1 MPFVRKGEEIGML
14 TEALTAAA
22 AGGGMAV
29 VQAAGSDTWAWF
41 RTRCARLVGRGDGA
55 RETETLE
62 RLDRT
67 AAALAATEEGERERL
82 RAVHAVLWQ
91 GEFASLL
98 ESLGADE
105 RELLVGQLTRL
116 TRDFGGDRPAG
127 GAVTGNTYHGPVAVQ
142 TGDHNRQ
149 ENHFGSGG

>member
-1 MPFVRKGEEIGML
+1 ML
-14 TEALTAAA
+14 SEALTAAA

-29 VQAAGSDTWAWF
+29 VQSAGADGWAWF
-41 RTRCARLVGRGDGA
+41 RVRCARLVARGDA
-55 RETETLE
+55 DAEREALD

-67 AAALAATEEGERERL
+67 AAVLGAVDEGDRERV

-98 ESLGADE
+98 ESLPQEERDRLVEQLVRLTQEFGAD
-105 RELLVGQLTRL
+105 
-116 TRDFGGDRPAG
+116 DRPQG
-127 GAVTGNTYHGPVAVQ
+127 GTVSGNTFHGPTAVQ

>member
-1 MPFVRKGEEIGML
+1 ML
-14 TEALTAAA
+14 TEALTAVA

-41 RTRCARLVGRGDGA
+41 RTRCARLVGRGDDA
-55 RETETLE
+55 REAEALE

-67 AAALAATEEGERERL
+67 AAAVAAAEEGERERVL
-82 RAVHAVLWQ
+82 AVHAVLWQ

-98 ESLGADE
+98 ESLAEGDRE
-105 RELLVGQLTRL
+105 RFVERL
-116 TRDFGGDRPAG
+116 RSLARDFGSEPSG
-127 GAVTGNTYHGPVAVQ
+127 GAVTGNTFHGPTAVQ

-149 ENHFGSGG
+149 ENHFGSGR

>member
-1 MPFVRKGEEIGML
+1 ML
-14 TEALTAAA
+14 TEALTAVA

-55 RETETLE
+55 REAEALD

-67 AAALAATEEGERERL
+67 AAVLAAAEEGERERV

-98 ESLGADE
+98 ESLGEEE
-105 RELLVGQLTRL
+105 RELLVGQLGAL
-116 TRDFGGDRPAG
+116 AKDFGSGSAG
-127 GAVTGNTYHGPVAVQ
+127 GAVTGNTFHGPVAVQ

-149 ENHFGSGG
+149 ENNFGSGG

>member
-1 MPFVRKGEEIGML
+1 ML
-14 TEALTAAA
+14 SEALTAAA

-29 VQAAGSDTWAWF
+29 VQSAGADSWAWF
-41 RTRCARLVGRGDGA
+41 RVRCARLVGRGDA
-55 RETETLE
+55 DAEREVLD

-67 AAALAATEEGERERL
+67 AAVLGTVDEGDRERVQ
-82 RAVHAVLWQ
+82 AVHAVLWQ

-98 ESLGADE
+98 EALAQEERDRLVEQLVQLTKEFGADD
-105 RELLVGQLTRL
+105 GPQ
-116 TRDFGGDRPAG
+116 G
-127 GAVTGNTYHGPVAVQ
+127 GAVSGNTFHGPTAVQ

>member
-1 MPFVRKGEEIGML
+1 ML
-14 TEALTAAA
+14 AEALTAAA
-22 AGGGMAV
+22 VGGGMAV

-41 RTRCARLVGRGDGA
+41 RTRCARLVGRGDSA
-55 RETETLE
+55 REAEALE

-67 AAALAATEEGERERL
+67 AAVLAAAEEGERERV

-91 GEFASLL
+91 GEFASLM
-98 ESLGADE
+98 ESLGEEE
-105 RELLVGQLTRL
+105 RERLIEQLASLVGE
-116 TRDFGGDRPAG
+116 FGTG
-127 GAVTGNTYHGPVAVQ
+127 GAPSGGALSGNTFHGPTAVQ

>member
-1 MPFVRKGEEIGML
+1 MDHGGTGML
-14 TEALTAAA
+14 GEALTAAA

-29 VQAAGSDTWAWF
+29 VQAAGSDSWAWF
-41 RTRCARLVGRGDGA
+41 RTRCARLVGRGDGDA
-55 RETETLE
+55 EREALD

-67 AAALAATEEGERERL
+67 AAVLDAVDETDRERV

-98 ESLGADE
+98 EAPGEAE
-105 RELLVGQLTRL
+105 RARILDQLARL
-116 TRDFGGDRPAG
+116 TADFGAADDDAR
-127 GAVTGNTYHGPVAVQ
+127 GAVTGNTFHGPTAVQ

-149 ENHFGSGG
+149 ENHFGPGR

>member
-1 MPFVRKGEEIGML
+1 ML
-14 TEALTAAA
+14 SEALTAAA

-29 VQAAGSDTWAWF
+29 VQSAGSDGWTWF
-41 RTRCARLVGRGDGA
+41 RARCARLVGRGNVDA
-55 RETETLE
+55 EREVIE

-67 AAALAATEEGERERL
+67 AAALDAVDEGDRERV

-98 ESLGADE
+98 EALAEGERDRLVEQLVELAKEFGTADGP
-105 RELLVGQLTRL
+105 R
-116 TRDFGGDRPAG
+116 G
-127 GAVTGNTYHGPVAVQ
+127 GAVGGNTFHGPTAVQ

-149 ENHFGSGG
+149 ENHFGSGR

>member
-1 MPFVRKGEEIGML
+1 ML
-14 TEALTAAA
+14 SEALTAAA

-29 VQAAGSDTWAWF
+29 VQSAGADGWAWF
-41 RTRCARLVGRGDGA
+41 RVRCARLVGRGDA
-55 RETETLE
+55 DAERAALD

-67 AAALAATEEGERERL
+67 AAVLDAADDSDRERV

-98 ESLGADE
+98 DTLADDE
-105 RELLVGQLTRL
+105 RARLVEQLVQL
-116 TRDFGGDRPAG
+116 SKEFGTEG
-127 GAVTGNTYHGPVAVQ
+127 GPSRGVVSGNTFHGPTAVQ

-149 ENHFGSGG
+149 ENHFGSGR

>member
-1 MPFVRKGEEIGML
+1 ML
-14 TEALTAAA
+14 SEALTAAA

-29 VQAAGSDTWAWF
+29 VQSAGADSWAWF
-41 RTRCARLVGRGDGA
+41 RVRCARLVGRGDA
-55 RETETLE
+55 DAEREAIE

-67 AAALAATEEGERERL
+67 AAVLNAVDEGERERV

-98 ESLGADE
+98 EALAQEERDRLVEQLVQLTKEFGADD
-105 RELLVGQLTRL
+105 GPQ
-116 TRDFGGDRPAG
+116 G
-127 GAVTGNTYHGPVAVQ
+127 GAFSGNTFHGPTAVQ

>member
-1 MPFVRKGEEIGML
+1 ML
-14 TEALTAAA
+14 SEALTAAA

-29 VQAAGSDTWAWF
+29 VQAAGSDSWAWF
-41 RTRCARLVGRGDGA
+41 RARCARLVGRGDA
-55 RETETLE
+55 DAEREALA

-67 AAALAATEEGERERL
+67 AVVLDAADEGERERL

-98 ESLGADE
+98 EVLGDADRE
-105 RELLVGQLTRL
+105 RLVSRLAELIEE
-116 TRDFGGDRPAG
+116 FGNEDRSSR
-127 GAVTGNTYHGPVAVQ
+127 GAVSGNTFHGPTAVQ

-149 ENHFGSGG
+149 ENHFGSGR

>member
-1 MPFVRKGEEIGML
+1 ML
-14 TEALTAAA
+14 TEALTAVA

-55 RETETLE
+55 REAEALE

-67 AAALAATEEGERERL
+67 AAALAASEEGERERV

-98 ESLGADE
+98 ESLGEEE
-105 RELLVGQLTRL
+105 RELLVGQLGAL
-116 TRDFGGDRPAG
+116 VKDFGGGSAG
-127 GAVTGNTYHGPVAVQ
+127 GKVTGNTFHGPVAVQ

-149 ENHFGSGG
+149 ENNFGSGR

>member
-1 MPFVRKGEEIGML
+1 ML
-14 TEALTAAA
+14 SEALTAAA

-29 VQAAGSDTWAWF
+29 VQSAGADSWAWF
-41 RTRCARLVGRGDGA
+41 RVRCARLVGRGDA
-55 RETETLE
+55 DAEREAIE

-67 AAALAATEEGERERL
+67 AAALDAVGEGDRERV

-98 ESLGADE
+98 EALAQEERDRLVEQLVQLTKEFGADD
-105 RELLVGQLTRL
+105 GPQ
-116 TRDFGGDRPAG
+116 G
-127 GAVTGNTYHGPVAVQ
+127 GAVSGNTFHGPTAVQ

>member
-1 MPFVRKGEEIGML
+1 ML
-14 TEALTAAA
+14 SEALTAAA

-29 VQAAGSDTWAWF
+29 VQSAGADSWAWF
-41 RTRCARLVGRGDGA
+41 RVRCARLVGRGDA
-55 RETETLE
+55 DAEREAIE

-67 AAALAATEEGERERL
+67 AAALDAVDEDDRERV

-98 ESLGADE
+98 EALAQEERDRLVEQLVELTKDFGADD
-105 RELLVGQLTRL
+105 GPQ
-116 TRDFGGDRPAG
+116 G
-127 GAVTGNTYHGPVAVQ
+127 GAVSGNTFHGPTAVQ

-149 ENHFGSGG
+149 ENRFGSGG

>member
-1 MPFVRKGEEIGML
+1 ML
-14 TEALTAAA
+14 SEALTAAA

-29 VQAAGSDTWAWF
+29 VQSAGSDSWAWF
-41 RTRCARLVGRGDGA
+41 RVRCARLVARGDTDA
-55 RETETLE
+55 EREAIE

-67 AAALAATEEGERERL
+67 AAVLEAVDEGERERV

-98 ESLGADE
+98 EALADDE
-105 RELLVGQLTRL
+105 RDRLVEQLVQLTKEF
-116 TRDFGGDRPAG
+116 DAGDGPQG
-127 GAVTGNTYHGPVAVQ
+127 GAVSGNTFHGPTAVQ

-149 ENHFGSGG
+149 ENHFGSGT

>member
-1 MPFVRKGEEIGML
+1 ML

-29 VQAAGSDTWAWF
+29 VEAAGSDTWGWF

-55 RETETLE
+55 RESETLE
-62 RLDRT
+62 LLDRT
-67 AAALAATEEGERERL
+67 AAVLADTEEGELERV

-98 ESLGADE
+98 ESLGEGEQE
-105 RELLVGQLTRL
+105 RLVGQLTRL
-116 TRDFGGDRPAG
+116 RREFDDQPLNG
-127 GAVTGNTYHGPVAVQ
+127 GAVA
-142 TGDHNRQ
+142 GDLGSFR
-149 ENHFGSGG
+149 SGG

>member
-1 MPFVRKGEEIGML
+1 ML
-14 TEALTAAA
+14 NEALTAAA

-29 VQAAGSDTWAWF
+29 VQAAGSDSWAWF
-41 RTRCARLVGRGDGA
+41 RSRCARLVGRGDVEA
-55 RETETLE
+55 EREAIE

-67 AAALAATEEGERERL
+67 AAVLDAVEEGERDRV

-98 ESLGADE
+98 EVLAEDE
-105 RELLVGQLTRL
+105 RERLVGQLVQL
-116 TRDFGGDRPAG
+116 TKEFGSEDGQSSR
-127 GAVTGNTYHGPVAVQ
+127 GAVTGNTFHGPTAVQ

-149 ENHFGSGG
+149 ENHFGTGR

>member
-1 MPFVRKGEEIGML
+1 ML
-14 TEALTAAA
+14 SEALTAAA

-29 VQAAGSDTWAWF
+29 VQAAGADGWAWF
-41 RTRCARLVGRGDGA
+41 RVRCARLVGQGDA
-55 RETETLE
+55 DAEREALA

-67 AAALAATEEGERERL
+67 AAALDAVDESERQRV

-91 GEFASLL
+91 GEFASVI
-98 ESLGADE
+98 EALGEPDRARLSE
-105 RELLVGQLTRL
+105 QLIQLTREFDASNG
-116 TRDFGGDRPAG
+116 TAR
-127 GAVTGNTYHGPVAVQ
+127 GAVGGNAFHGPTAVQ

>member
-1 MPFVRKGEEIGML
+1 ML
-14 TEALTAAA
+14 AEALTAAA
-22 AGGGMAV
+22 VGGGMAV

-41 RTRCARLVGRGDGA
+41 RTRCARLVGRGDSA
-55 RETETLE
+55 REAEALE

-67 AAALAATEEGERERL
+67 AAVLAAAEEGERERV

-91 GEFASLL
+91 GEFASLM
-98 ESLGADE
+98 ESLGEEE
-105 RELLVGQLTRL
+105 RERLIEQLTLLVGE
-116 TRDFGGDRPAG
+116 FGNSGAPSG
-127 GAVTGNTYHGPVAVQ
+127 GALSGNTFHGPTAVQ

>member
-1 MPFVRKGEEIGML
+1 ML
-14 TEALTAAA
+14 TEALTAVA

-41 RTRCARLVGRGDGA
+41 RTRCARLVGRGDSA
-55 RETETLE
+55 RESEALE

-67 AAALAATEEGERERL
+67 AAALAAAEEGERERV

-98 ESLGADE
+98 ESLGEGE
-105 RELLVGQLTRL
+105 RERL
-116 TRDFGGDRPAG
+116 TEQLGALAKDFGGRPSG
-127 GAVTGNTYHGPVAVQ
+127 GAVSGNTFHGPVAVQ

-149 ENHFGSGG
+149 YNNFGSGA

>member
-1 MPFVRKGEEIGML
+1 ML
-14 TEALTAAA
+14 TEALTAVA

-55 RETETLE
+55 REAEALE

-67 AAALAATEEGERERL
+67 AAALAASEEGERERV

-98 ESLGADE
+98 ESLGEEE
-105 RELLVGQLTRL
+105 RELLVGQLGAL
-116 TRDFGGDRPAG
+116 AKDFGGGSAG
-127 GAVTGNTYHGPVAVQ
+127 GTVTGNTFHGPVAVQ

-149 ENHFGSGG
+149 ENNFGSGR

>member
-1 MPFVRKGEEIGML
+1 ML
-14 TEALTAAA
+14 SEALTAAA

-29 VQAAGSDTWAWF
+29 VQSAGADSWAWF
-41 RTRCARLVGRGDGA
+41 RVRCARLVGRGDA
-55 RETETLE
+55 DAEREVLD

-67 AAALAATEEGERERL
+67 AAVLGTVDEGDRERV

-98 ESLGADE
+98 EAQAQEERDRLVEQLVQLTKEFGADDGP
-105 RELLVGQLTRL
+105 R
-116 TRDFGGDRPAG
+116 G
-127 GAVTGNTYHGPVAVQ
+127 GAVSGNTFHGPTAVQ